1 MTLIVILFVAGVL
14 LIAAEVILPG
24 GIIGLA
30 GGGCLVGGIAVA
42 YNEYGA
48 SGAFI
53 ASAVALA
60 LVVFALVIEFKVLP
74 KTRLGKGMFLNDSI
88 QASSSYSKGD
98 DSMIGMEG
106 ETITA
111 LGPTGFVRIE
121 GKKLEAS
128 SRAGFIDKR
137 ERIKVIGRDNFRII
151 VSKL

>member
-30 GGGCLVGGIAVA
+30 GGGALVAGIIVA

-53 ASAVALA
+53 AAAVAVV
-60 LVVFALVIEFKVLP
+60 LVVGALIIEFKILP
-74 KTRLGKGMFLNDSI
+74 NTPMGQRLFLKNSVE
-88 QASSSYSKGD
+88 STSTYSKGD
-98 DSMIGMEG
+98 DSMIGAEG

-111 LGPTGFVRIE
+111 LGPTGFVRID
-121 GKKLEAS
+121 GRKLEAA
-128 SRAGFIDKR
+128 SRSGFIDKH
-137 ERIKVIGRDNFRII
+137 ERIKVTGRDNFRII
-151 VSKL
+151 VSKI